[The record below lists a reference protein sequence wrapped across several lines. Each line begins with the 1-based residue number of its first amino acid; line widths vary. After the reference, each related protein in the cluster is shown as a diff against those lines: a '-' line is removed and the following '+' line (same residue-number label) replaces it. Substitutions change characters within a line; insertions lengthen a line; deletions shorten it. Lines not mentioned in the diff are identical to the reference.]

1 MPNKTN
7 RSPLTFKA
15 LTFNNA
21 KQLVISTSAA
31 LAAVLL
37 LSPAPALSA
46 DAADRQLLW
55 GDTHVHTSYSFDA
68 FLNGNHSADPDTA
81 YRYAKGLPV
90 IHPYNRTRV
99 QINTPLDFLV
109 IADHAEFYGGIRD
122 IYQEGVQAEDPNI
135 IQRLL
140 YWYSENQIRDAID
153 GDGGPAYFVDLLPDA
168 GDPIE
173 AAKSWAANTSDR
185 TPPGADISK
194 RNAWER
200 LRASAATHNEP
211 DTFTTLIGWEWSAVP
226 GGSNLH
232 RVVLTDADSTKA
244 GEFLPYASTVSPYP
258 EDLWKWMGETEERI
272 GARFLAIPHNSN
284 ISKGQMFGEQTLR
297 GEPLT
302 ADYAKQRR
310 RWEPLVEVTQI
321 KGDSE
326 THPVLSP
333 EDPFADFELYP
344 WYIQKVRT
352 DNYQARAGDY
362 VRSALKRGLEVGM
375 RTGENPYQFGMI
387 GSTDSHTG
395 LASAEEPN
403 FWGKMAYDSV
413 PENKQGRALGAGPT
427 GWTMQAA
434 GLAAVWADA
443 NNRSAIVDAMQRR
456 ETYATTGPRIAV
468 RVFGGFRFT
477 QEDLDAKDMANRGYS
492 KGVPMG
498 GELQGG
504 PNAPAPTFLLSV
516 SKDPKSAN
524 LDRAQIIKG
533 WVDAQGTSHE
543 KIYDVVWSGDRQM
556 QADGSLEPVGDT
568 VDKATGRWTNNIG
581 AASLAAY
588 WQDPDFDPSFAAFYY
603 LRTLQIP
610 TPRHA
615 LLDAIALG
623 LDEATEGP
631 KIIQE
636 RAYSSPI
643 WYKP

>member
-1 MPNKTN
+1 MHTIPNQT
-7 RSPLTFKA
+7 LLA
-15 LTFNNA
+15 
-21 KQLVISTSAA
+21 AA
-31 LAAVLL
+31 LLFISITAMSSETAH
-37 LSPAPALSA
+37 
-46 DAADRQLLW
+46 RQLLW

-122 IYQEGVQAEDPNI
+122 IYQEGVQAEDPNV

-140 YWYSENQIRDAID
+140 YWYSEKQIRDAID

-173 AAKSWAANTSDR
+173 AAKSWSSNTSDA

-194 RNAWER
+194 RNAWQR
-200 LRASAATHNEP
+200 LRASAAIHNQP
-211 DTFTTLIGWEWSAVP
+211 DTFTTLLGWEWSAVP

-232 RVVLTDADSTKA
+232 RVVLTDADSDKA
-244 GEFLPYASTVSPYP
+244 GEFLPYASTLSPYP
-258 EDLWKWMGETEERI
+258 QDLWKWMEETEQRI

-284 ISKGQMFGEQTLR
+284 ISKGQMFGEQTLH

-310 RWEPLVEVTQI
+310 RWEPLVEATQI

-326 THPVLSP
+326 THPELSP
-333 EDPFADFELYP
+333 QDVFADFELYP

-352 DNYQARAGDY
+352 ENYQAQAGDY
-362 VRSALKRGLEVGM
+362 VRSALKRGLEVAK

-413 PENKQGRALGAGPT
+413 PENKQGRALGIGPT

-443 NNRSAIVDAMQRR
+443 NNRIAIVDAMQRR
-456 ETYATTGPRIAV
+456 ETYATTGPRIQV

-477 QEDLDAKDMANRGYS
+477 PDDLNAEDMVSRGYS
-492 KGVPMG
+492 QGVPMG

-504 PNAPAPTFLLSV
+504 PNATAPTFLLSV

-524 LDRAQIIKG
+524 LDRVQLIKG
-533 WVDAQGTSHE
+533 WLDADGVSHE
-543 KIYDVVWSGDRQM
+543 QIYNVVWSGDRAV
-556 QADGSLEPVGDT
+556 QADGKLEPVGDT
-568 VDKATGRWTNNIG
+568 VNKATGNWTNDIG
-581 AASLAAY
+581 AASLSAF
-588 WQDPDFDPSFAAFYY
+588 WQDPNFDPGVAAFYY
-603 LRTLQIP
+603 LRALQIP

-631 KIIQE
+631 KVIQE

-643 WYKP
+643 WYQP